1 MYQTLINSL
10 RYKNYCNNFRTEV
23 EKKGK
28 DVSQKKKK
36 NVYQFVKPKLA
47 RFGCI
52 LKLAIKELLGT
63 YSADLYE
70 IRETDLK

>member
-1 MYQTLINSL
+1 MSA
-10 RYKNYCNNFRTEV
+10 K
-23 EKKGK
+23 
-28 DVSQKKKK
+28 KKKK